1 MPEEVEGQHLGLS
14 SELLDPKQMGRGRLI
29 LELFLLSNNLIF
41 NAADIKLGE
50 ERVLEIFDES
60 GWNNDKYLPILISS
74 HEPTASAMAEKLFAI
89 AFKLGDLKTVKNML
103 KAGMNP
109 NTAVTVMGI
118 VLTPLEFAS
127 IFAKGKSVELVLLL
141 LAHGADVNFSYDYY
155 SALNN
160 AIISRDDSLISLLL
174 AHGAI
179 VTAKC
184 LSLAMD
190 RLNDAILRELIDA
203 CPNWNEPTKRL
214 GSSFF
219 ARAVDAGRVAIAR
232 LLLTRGAEVSEFIEL
247 DFEGEVA
254 VTTALGVAV
263 RSRSLEMIRFI
274 LDVCDNVNPNVDGLD
289 YVSPLTLA
297 VELGESQI
305 TEMLLR
311 AGVNVEAADHAD
323 SSTLIRR
330 ATERENLV
338 LCQVLIKYGARIDE
352 QVSGTEQES
361 SALLVAIQKRAF
373 DIVDLLINE
382 HARLNDIYSETPG
395 TILGAAI
402 ELGDQAL
409 INKLLSAGA
418 RIIREDQI
426 RRIGNLDTA
435 VYLHEIGCFQ
445 RILDT
450 SGQQILAGALM
461 ARDESLIQYL
471 FEHYA
476 DLRGSTAEVTPL
488 RASIETGNLSSIKAL
503 LDRGATVTDGDLA
516 AALNVMNT
524 KCFQELLSMFRG
536 SGPTAIGTAIH
547 KRIFLGI
554 FRDAG
559 VNPTGV
565 PVLAGAIEYSWMHL
579 LAPVALEAPVSVL
592 EIAVA
597 FGSEKDL
604 TLLLHW
610 ARWDKRLTG
619 RALTTAIFLG
629 RDNLVGE
636 LLEYGSDGEQEI
648 CIKHKLYCDDDLK
661 EIWSEHFT
669 PLQAAAKNQLLSAA
683 EKLVQDVDVNYLGEG
698 IHRRTALQHA
708 VENGDIDLM
717 NLLLRHGA
725 RVDGPPA
732 RNRGATALQIA
743 AIRGYI
749 GIARRLIDLG
759 ASVNEPPA
767 IINGRTALEGAAEH
781 GRLDMLQL
789 LLDEG
794 ALVVGDGEKHY
805 QRAIQLAERHGHGA
819 AARLL
824 RSFGDS
830 LQVTTSEA
838 T

>member
-1 MPEEVEGQHLGLS
+1 MPEEFEGQHLDLS
-14 SELLDPKQMGRGRLI
+14 SELLDPKQVGRGLLI
-29 LELFLLSNNLIF
+29 LGLFLLSNNLIF
-41 NAADIKLGE
+41 NEPDIQLSDK
-50 ERVLEIFDES
+50 RVLEIFNES

-74 HEPTASAMAEKLFAI
+74 PAPTASAIAEKLFAT
-89 AFKLGDLKTVKNML
+89 ALRFGDLKTVKKML
-103 KAGMNP
+103 KARMNP
-109 NTAVTVMGI
+109 NTAVTVMEI
-118 VLTPLEFAS
+118 VLTPLEYASMFADD
-127 IFAKGKSVELVLLL
+127 KSVELVLLF
-141 LAHGADVNFSYDYY
+141 LAYGADVNFSYGHR

-160 AIISRDDSLISLLL
+160 AIISRHDNLIRLLL
-174 AHGAI
+174 THGAV
-179 VTAKC
+179 VTASC
-184 LSLAMD
+184 LFSAITS
-190 RLNDAILRELIDA
+190 RTNDDNLRELIDA
-203 CPNWNEPTKRL
+203 CPNWNKPTKRR

-219 ARAVDAGRVAIAR
+219 AKAVVAGRVAIAR
-232 LLLTRGAEVSEFIEL
+232 LLLTRGAEVNEFIEL
-247 DFEGEVA
+247 DFEGEAA

-263 RSRSLEMIRFI
+263 RSTSLEMIRII
-274 LDVCDNVNPNVDGLD
+274 LDVCDNVNPDVDGLD

-297 VELGESQI
+297 VELGDSQI

-311 AGVNVEAADHAD
+311 AGVNVEAADYAD
-323 SSTLIRR
+323 SSTLMRR
-330 ATERENLV
+330 ATKRKKLA

-352 QVSGTEQES
+352 QVSDTEQES
-361 SALLVAIQKRAF
+361 SALLVAIQKKAF

-382 HARLNDIYSETPG
+382 HARLNDTYSETPG

-426 RRIGNLDTA
+426 RRIWSLDTA

-471 FEHYA
+471 LEHHA
-476 DLRGSTAEVTPL
+476 DLRGSAAEYTPL
-488 RASIETGNLSSIKAL
+488 RASIETGNLSSTKAL
-503 LDRGATVTDGDLA
+503 LDRGAMVTDGDLA
-516 AALNVMNT
+516 AALNVDT
-524 KCFQELLSMFRG
+524 KCFQELLRMFSG
-536 SGPTAIGTAIH
+536 SGPTTVGTAIH
-547 KRIFLGI
+547 NRISLGI
-554 FRDAG
+554 LRDAG
-559 VNPTGV
+559 VNPTGI
-565 PVLAGAIEYSWMHL
+565 PVFAWTIQCSWMQL
-579 LAPVALEAPVSVL
+579 LSSVALEVPISVL
-592 EIAVA
+592 EVAVA

-604 TLLLHW
+604 KLLLQW

-619 RALTTAIFLG
+619 RALTVAIFLR
-629 RDNLVGE
+629 RDKLVGE
-636 LLEYGSDGEQEI
+636 LLKYGSDGEQEI
-648 CIKHKLYCDDDLK
+648 CIKYNYYGRDGLEKTW
-661 EIWSEHFT
+661 IEHFT
-669 PLQAAAKNQLLSAA
+669 PLQAAAKNQLFSAA

-698 IHRRTALQHA
+698 IHRHTALQHA

-732 RNRGATALQIA
+732 RDRGATALQIA

-759 ASVNEPPA
+759 ACVNEPPA

-781 GRLDMLQL
+781 GRLDMLQM

-805 QRAIQLAERHGHGA
+805 QQAIQLAERHGHGA

-824 RSFGDS
+824 RSFRDS

-838 T
+838 I